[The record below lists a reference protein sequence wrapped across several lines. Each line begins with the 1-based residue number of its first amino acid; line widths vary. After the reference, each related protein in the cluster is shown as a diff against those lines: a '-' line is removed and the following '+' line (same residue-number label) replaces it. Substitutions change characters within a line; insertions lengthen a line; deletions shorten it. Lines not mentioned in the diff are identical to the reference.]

1 MFREFEK
8 AAKKKTPNANF
19 RKQSLKYEKV
29 ENNTQENLLAMF
41 D

>member
-8 AAKKKTPNANF
+8 EAENKTPDVLFCGWSLRAKKA
-19 RKQSLKYEKV
+19 